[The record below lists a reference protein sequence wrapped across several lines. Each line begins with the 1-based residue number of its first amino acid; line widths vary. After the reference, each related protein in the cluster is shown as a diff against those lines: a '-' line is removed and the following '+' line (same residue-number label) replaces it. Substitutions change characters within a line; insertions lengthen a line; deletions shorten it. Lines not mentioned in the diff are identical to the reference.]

1 MYCISVKQRNL
12 RVKVYLSILHRK
24 RKRRTKYIRQNSI
37 EGQNNTDVMKNV
49 KSLKNDVNLINEEDK

>member
-1 MYCISVKQRNL
+1 MKSVYKIPE
-12 RVKVYLSILHRK
+12 KIKGLSDK

>member
-1 MYCISVKQRNL
+1 M
-12 RVKVYLSILHRK
+12 
-24 RKRRTKYIRQNSI
+24 QNSI